1 MKVAISVFAGAA
13 AFLLGAP
20 AFSQY
25 GYSQGLQQNMQYQN
39 NLYQQR
45 QINNL
50 QYQQRQIQQQNTY
63 QQNQNLYQYQPQP
76 YIQY

>member
-1 MKVAISVFAGAA
+1 MKSFISISIGAA
-13 AFLLGAP
+13 ALLLGAP

-25 GYSQGLQQNMQYQN
+25 SYSQGLQQNMQYQN

-63 QQNQNLYQYQPQP
+63 QQNQNLYNYQPQP
-76 YIQY
+76 YVQY